1 MNKTVKLN
9 LAAILFAGVLAS
21 SVLAGFSGK
30 VVNSE
35 DKSVVDGA
43 TITIVVTGQQLITD
57 FSGSFSL
64 PQSAEQLYVKISHI
78 GFTTRENVLITEGA
92 DNLIELTPSDSKLN
106 PIVITAHRF
115 QKESFKV
122 SQPITVFTS
131 DEIESKGYTTVT
143 GIISNAPGVDV
154 NDAGPFRARPVIRSM
169 FGSRTLVLVDGQ
181 RLNDHREVVDFAG
194 VSMSLV
200 DVNEIERVEVLNG
213 PSSVLY
219 GSDAMGGVINII
231 TKDYKFTP
239 VTSPFIRYSSSYST
253 ADEQSSNRIDFG
265 VESQKY
271 AFSAGL
277 LYREANND
285 FSPPDGWQTADP
297 RYDVYRPEFY
307 DSLNAARGTDWS
319 TENLV
324 NSRARINN
332 YDLGLAIKL
341 SDKHRLDFDAGA
353 FRASDIGFAGVP
365 NAATPFLFFWPN
377 HDRDNLSVSYSGRGF
392 ESKLAKIDATLY
404 YQKISK
410 EFLVDFLDAIVI
422 PAGPPPNPPTIT
434 PLTVFSTTDVR
445 KYGLNLQG
453 LYQAGN
459 RSLITF
465 GMDAWREEIDGG
477 VISLTQFEGFGP
489 FPFVDTAV
497 TASVPKN
504 QWHAFGL
511 FASGEFEINTAL
523 LTVGARFDKFWL
535 NTDETPGYVGDN
547 GELLPSEDDSYSAVN
562 GSLGLVVPVSKYI
575 NAVANVGTAYR
586 VPNAVER
593 FFYGSASGNQTRPNP
608 DIKPERSVSI
618 DLGFKSARK
627 HIGYSL
633 IGFYSDYS
641 NFTQLIN
648 FDTDPNTHQLLWKY
662 ENVDDVSIYG
672 VEVAVEANS
681 AGGVYGG
688 MSFSYQHGENKADDE
703 PIFVSPVKT
712 SLKLGYR
719 PSGKKYFGEINIHR
733 AEDQD
738 RVPIISSLNDIPT
751 RGYTLVNTTFGT
763 KIWNDLKLS
772 LNVNN
777 LFDEVYSQPF
787 NARNPVNPVPEAGRS
802 ILIRAAVDVGL

>member
-1 MNKTVKLN
+1 LKRTVKIN
-9 LAAILFAGVLAS
+9 LAAILFVGILAS
-21 SVLAGFSGK
+21 SVLAGFTGK

-35 DKSVVDGA
+35 DKSVVYGA
-43 TITIVVTGQQLITD
+43 TITVVVTGKQLITD
-57 FSGSFSL
+57 FAGKFSFS
-64 PQSAEQLYVKISHI
+64 QSVDQLYVAISHI
-78 GFTTRENVLITEGA
+78 GFATRENVLITEGA

-115 QKESFKV
+115 QRESFKV
-122 SQPITVFTS
+122 SQPITVFYS

-169 FGSRTLVLVDGQ
+169 FGSRTLVLVDGE
-181 RLNDHREVVDFAG
+181 RLNDHREIVDFAG

-200 DVNEIERVEVLNG
+200 DVNEIERVEVLKG

-231 TKDYKFTP
+231 TKDYEFTP

-277 LYREANND
+277 LYREASND

-307 DSLNAARGTDWS
+307 DSLNAARGTNWS
-319 TENLV
+319 TERLV

-365 NAATPFLFFWPN
+365 NAATPILFFWPN
-377 HDRDNLSVSYSGRGF
+377 HDRDNFSVSYSGRGF
-392 ESKLAKIDATLY
+392 EGKLAKLDAKVY

-410 EFLVDFLDAIVI
+410 EFFTDFYDWIVQ
-422 PAGPPPNPPTIT
+422 PAGPGTIT
-434 PLTVFSTTDVR
+434 PLTVFSTTEVQ

-453 LYQAGN
+453 LYQAAN
-459 RSLITF
+459 RSLITL

-477 VISLTQFEGFGP
+477 VTSLALFDGLGP
-489 FPFVDTAV
+489 FPFVDTSV
-497 TASVPKN
+497 TASVPRN
-504 QWHAFGL
+504 RWDAIGF
-511 FASGEFEINTAL
+511 FASGEFGINTAL

-535 NTDETPGYVGDN
+535 STDETPGYVDDLDS
-547 GELLPSEDDSYSAVN
+547 LLPADDDTYNSVN
-562 GSLGLVVPVSKYI
+562 GSIGLVVPVSKTI
-575 NAVANVGTAYR
+575 NAIANIGTAYR

-593 FFYGSASGNQTRPNP
+593 FFFGRASGNKTRPNP
-608 DIKPERSVSI
+608 DIRPERSVSY
-618 DLGFKSARK
+618 DLGFKSAHEK
-627 HIGYSL
+627 VAYSL
-633 IGFYSDYS
+633 VGFYSDYT
-641 NFTQLIN
+641 NFTQLVR
-648 FDTDPNTHQLLWKY
+648 FDTDPITFEPLWRY

-672 VEVAVEANS
+672 VEVAVNGNFS
-681 AGGVYGG
+681 SGVYTGFA
-688 MSFSYQHGENKADDE
+688 FSYQHGNNNADDE

-719 PSGKKYFGEINIHR
+719 PNGKKYYGEINLHR
-733 AEDQD
+733 AEDQN
-738 RVPIISSLNDIPT
+738 RVATISTLDDIPT
-751 RGYTLVNTTFGT
+751 KGYTLVNTTFGT
-763 KIWNDLKLS
+763 RIWTGLKLS

-802 ILIRAAVDVGL
+802 VLIKASVDVGL

>member
-1 MNKTVKLN
+1 MKRTVKMN
-9 LAAILFAGVLAS
+9 LACILIAGILAS
-21 SVLAGFSGK
+21 SVMAGFSGRAI
-30 VVNSE
+30 NSE

-43 TITIVVTGQQLITD
+43 TITVVATGRHLTTD
-57 FSGSFSL
+57 FNGNFSIS
-64 PQSAEQLYVKISHI
+64 QSVDQLFVTVSHI
-78 GFTTRENVLITEGA
+78 GFTTREKVLIIQGA
-92 DNLIELTPSDSKLN
+92 DNVIELTPSDSKLN

-122 SQPITVFTS
+122 SQPITVFNS

-169 FGSRTLVLVDGQ
+169 FGSRTLVLVDGA

-231 TKDYKFTP
+231 TKDYAFTP

-253 ADEQSSNRIDFG
+253 ADEQSSNRVDFG
-265 VESQKY
+265 VESEKY

-307 DSLNAARGTDWS
+307 DSLNAARGTNWT
-319 TENLV
+319 TEKLV

-341 SDKHRLDFDAGA
+341 SNKHRLDFDAGA

-365 NAATPFLFFWPN
+365 NAAAPFLFFWPN

-392 ESKLAKIDATLY
+392 EGKLAKIDAKVY

-410 EFLVDFLDAIVI
+410 EFFTDFYDWIVQ
-422 PAGPPPNPPTIT
+422 PAGPGTIT
-434 PLTVFSTTDVR
+434 PLTVFSTTEVQ

-477 VISLTQFEGFGP
+477 VTSLTLFEGFGP
-489 FPFVDTAV
+489 FPFVDTSV

-504 QWHAFGL
+504 RWDAIGFFG
-511 FASGEFEINTAL
+511 SGEFDINTAL
-523 LTVGARFDKFWL
+523 VTVGVRFDKFWL

-562 GSLGLVVPVSKYI
+562 ASLGLVVPMSKYI

-608 DIKPERSVSI
+608 EIKPERSVSI

-641 NFTQLIN
+641 NFTQLVI
-648 FDTDPNTHQLLWKY
+648 FDTDPNTHQPLWRY

-672 VEVAVEANS
+672 VEVVFEANS
-681 AGGVYGG
+681 SSGVYGG

-719 PSGKKYFGEINIHR
+719 PNGKKYFGEINLHR

-738 RVPIISSLNDIPT
+738 RVPTISTLNDIPT

-763 KIWNDLKLS
+763 RVWTGLKLS

-777 LFDEVYSQPF
+777 LFDAVYSQPF

-802 ILIRAAVDVGL
+802 VLIKASVDVGL

>member
-1 MNKTVKLN
+1 MKRTVKIN
-9 LAAILFAGVLAS
+9 LAAILFVGILAS
-21 SVLAGFSGK
+21 SVLAGFTGK
-30 VVNSE
+30 VINSE

-43 TITIVVTGQQLITD
+43 TITVVVTGKQLTTD
-57 FSGSFSL
+57 FNGNFSHS
-64 PQSAEQLYVKISHI
+64 QSVDQLYVTVSHI
-78 GFTTRENVLITEGA
+78 GFTTRENVLIAEGA
-92 DNLIELTPSDSKLN
+92 DNLIELTPSVSKLN

-122 SQPITVFTS
+122 SQPITVFNS

-169 FGSRTLVLVDGQ
+169 FGSRTLVLVDGE
-181 RLNDHREVVDFAG
+181 RLNDHREIVDFAG

-231 TKDYKFTP
+231 TKDYKFAP
-239 VTSPFIRYSSSYST
+239 ATSPFIRYSSSYST
-253 ADEQSSNRIDFG
+253 ADEQSSNRVDFG

-319 TENLV
+319 TERLV

-332 YDLGLAIKL
+332 YDLGLAFKL

-377 HDRDNLSVSYSGRGF
+377 HDRDNLSVAYSGRGF
-392 ESKLAKIDATLY
+392 EGKLAQIDAKLY
-404 YQKISK
+404 YHKISK
-410 EFLVDFLDAIVI
+410 DFFTDFLDAIVI
-422 PAGPPPNPPTIT
+422 PAGPPPNPPLIT
-434 PLTVFSTTDVR
+434 PMTVFSNTEV
-445 KYGLNLQG
+445 KKIGLNLQG

-477 VISLTQFEGFGP
+477 VTSLTLFEGFGP

-504 QWHAFGL
+504 QWHALGL

-562 GSLGLVVPVSKYI
+562 GSFGLVVPMSKYI

-593 FFYGSASGNQTRPNP
+593 FFYGRTSGITRPNP
-608 DIKPERSVSI
+608 DIKPERSVSY
-618 DLGFKSARK
+618 DLGFKSAQENVA
-627 HIGYSL
+627 YSL
-633 IGFYSDYS
+633 IGFYSDYTD
-641 NFTQLIN
+641 FTQLLI
-648 FDTDPNTHQLLWKY
+648 FDTDPNTHEPLWRY

-672 VEVAVEANS
+672 VEAVIEANLS
-681 AGGVYGG
+681 SGVYGG
-688 MSFSYQHGENKADDE
+688 MSFSYQHGKKNADDE

-719 PSGKKYFGEINIHR
+719 PNGKKFFGEINLHR
-733 AEDQD
+733 TEDQD
-738 RVPIISSLNDIPT
+738 RVPTISSLNDIPT
-751 RGYTLVNTTFGT
+751 RGYTLVNTTVGT
-763 KIWNDLKLS
+763 KIWTGLKLS

-802 ILIRAAVDVGL
+802 VLIKASVDVGL